1 MNIWRQW
8 GSNSKP
14 LVPSQKILIPLC
26 KGAQEA
32 DKTSKEAL
40 SDRAFVAF
48 TKHQESLIIK
58 QERDGARYE
67 MLMNS
72 RHF

>member
-1 MNIWRQW
+1 MRLKPTIPCYK
-8 GSNSKP
+8 SKIT
-14 LVPSQKILIPLC
+14 SDFIPLC
-26 KGAQEA
+26 NGAQEA

>member
-1 MNIWRQW
+1 MVSMTP
-8 GSNSKP
+8 GSIAEITSDF
-14 LVPSQKILIPLC
+14 IPLC
-26 KGAQEA
+26 NGAQEA

>member
-1 MNIWRQW
+1 MRL
-8 GSNSKP
+8 KP
-14 LVPSQKILIPLC
+14 TTPCPKSEITSDFIPLC
-26 KGAQEA
+26 NGAQEA

>member
-1 MNIWRQW
+1 MIIDNEYEVSMRLKPTTPYPKSENT
-8 GSNSKP
+8 SNF
-14 LVPSQKILIPLC
+14 IPLC
-26 KGAQEA
+26 NGAQEA

-58 QERDGARYE
+58 QESAKLRR
-67 MLMNS
+67 
-72 RHF
+72 

>member
-1 MNIWRQW
+1 MVPM
-8 GSNSKP
+8 GLKP
-14 LVPSQKILIPLC
+14 LMGLIEDITSDFIPLC
-26 KGAQEA
+26 NGAQEA

>member
-1 MNIWRQW
+1 MNIWRQR
-8 GSNSKP
+8 GSNPQS
-14 LVPSQKILIPLC
+14 LTSDFIPLC
-26 KGAQEA
+26 NGAQEA